1 MRFTSWFTN
10 MHFVIKISSIPK
22 IWPFLIIFLRRK
34 SWKKFMVIVG
44 KIWKTD
50 GSVSSQGLS
59 ISLGYFTPIDAISFF
74 WNKNHIQMK
83 KSFCETPAWICTHWL
98 VHTASKCFFSFFL
111 AILFAIRMLLLTQG
125 LLSICY
131 WVFTEYYS
139 AYSFAKSTQWRR
151 EKMIMMDLTEMFE
164 C

>member
-1 MRFTSWFTN
+1 MVYKYAFCNQNRFHPEDMTLFN
-10 MHFVIKISSIPK
+10 HFFAQEILKEVYGNSRKDMENRWKCFIARIIHFFGIFHKTAIDAVSF
-22 IWPFLIIFLRRK
+22 FLLKQESYPDEKVFLRNFRLN
-34 SWKKFMVIVG
+34 F
-44 KIWKTD
+44 
-50 GSVSSQGLS
+50 QPL
-59 ISLGYFTPIDAISFF
+59 
-74 WNKNHIQMK
+74 
-83 KSFCETPAWICTHWL
+83 HWL

-151 EKMIMMDLTEMFE
+151 ENDNVGPDRNV
-164 C
+164 